1 MIVKGGTAVMENG
14 EKRADI
20 RVKDGVIVEIEE
32 NIIPEAGEESVDAWG
47 CLVLPGGIDAHT
59 HFDMPA
65 AECRTSDDFFTG
77 TRAAI
82 MGGTTTIIDFA
93 EFQKG
98 ERMQDGLD
106 LWHEKADDRSYCD
119 FGFHMTVPQWQEKT
133 GEEIRSMIRQGITSF
148 KAYTA
153 YQDGIGVH
161 DKELY
166 PIMECIRETG
176 ALLCVHCE
184 NGQVLEYLQKE
195 YIKKNPG
202 DIRNHP
208 LSRPDLVEKEAVSR
222 VIDFAEMT
230 GARVYIVHV
239 STREAEQVIRRAK
252 ERGVDI
258 YGETCPQYLLL
269 DESCYELPGFESAKY
284 VLSPPLRKKDNQTA
298 LWQGLR
304 EGVLDTVS
312 TDHCSFSYEEHKLLG
327 KEDFTR
333 IPNGIPGV
341 EHRMELMLH
350 YGEQQGMSPGM
361 IVRVTAESPAR
372 IFGLYPRKGV
382 IEVGSDGD
390 LVVVEP
396 DSPHVISARTQHQQV
411 DYTPYEGFWVKKKIR
426 HVLLRGQAAVK
437 GGQLVQ
443 KVPGGRFL
451 KREINRQK

>member
-1 MIVKGGTAVMENG
+1 MIVKGGTVVMEAR

-20 RVKDGVIVEIEE
+20 RVKDGVIVEIKE
-32 NIIPEAGEESVDAWG
+32 NISLEEGEESVDASG
-47 CLVLPGGIDAHT
+47 CMVMPGGIDAHT

-65 AECRTSDDFFTG
+65 AECKTSDDFFSG

-82 MGGTTTIIDFA
+82 MGGTTTILDFA
-93 EFQKG
+93 EFQRG

-106 LWHEKADDRSYCD
+106 LWHEKADGRSFCD
-119 FGFHMTVPQWQEKT
+119 FGFHMTVPEWKEGT
-133 GEEIRSMIRQGITSF
+133 GEQIRSMIRQGITSF

-153 YQDGIGVH
+153 YQDSIGVR

-166 PIMECIRETG
+166 PMMECIKETG
-176 ALLCVHCE
+176 AILCVHCE
-184 NGQVLEYLQKE
+184 NGEVLEYLQKK
-195 YIKKNPG
+195 YLKKNP
-202 DIRNHP
+202 DNIRSHP

-239 STREAEQVIRRAK
+239 STGEAKQAIGRAK
-252 ERGVDI
+252 ERGVHI

-269 DESCYELPGFESAKY
+269 DESCYELPGFDSAKY
-284 VLSPPLRKKDNQTA
+284 VLSPPLRKKDNQPA

-312 TDHCSFSYEEHKLLG
+312 TDHCSFFYKTHKHLG
-327 KEDFTR
+327 KGYFTR

-350 YGEQQGMSPGM
+350 YGEQQGLSPWM
-361 IVRVTAESPAR
+361 IARATAENPAR

-382 IEVGSDGD
+382 IGVGSDGD
-390 LVVVEP
+390 LMVVKT
-396 DSPHVISARTQHQQV
+396 DFPHMISADTQNQQV

-426 HVLLRGQAAVK
+426 HVLLRGQIVVK
-437 GGQLVQ
+437 EGKLVQ
-443 KVPGGRFL
+443 EEPGGRFL
-451 KREINRQK
+451 KREISR

>member
-1 MIVKGGTAVMENG
+1 MIVRGGTAVMETG

-32 NIIPEAGEESVDAWG
+32 NISPEPEEESVDASG
-47 CLVLPGGIDAHT
+47 CMVLPGGIDAHT

-65 AECRTSDDFFTG
+65 AECKTSDDFFTG

-82 MGGTTTIIDFA
+82 LGGTTTIIDFA

-106 LWHEKADDRSYCD
+106 LWHEKADGRSYCD
-119 FGFHMTVPQWQEKT
+119 FGFHMTVPQWKEET

-153 YQDGIGVH
+153 YQDDIGVQ

-166 PIMECIRETG
+166 PMMECIRETG

-184 NGQVLEYLQKE
+184 NGQVLEYLQKK
-195 YIKKNPG
+195 YIKENPG

-208 LSRPDLVEKEAVSR
+208 RSRPDLVEKEAVSR

-239 STREAEQVIRRAK
+239 STGEAEQVIRRAK
-252 ERGVDI
+252 KRGLSV

-269 DESCYELPGFESAKY
+269 DESCYELSGFESAKY
-284 VLSPPLRKKDNQTA
+284 VLSPPLRKKDNQPA
-298 LWQGLR
+298 LWQGLKER
-304 EGVLDTVS
+304 VLDTVS
-312 TDHCSFSYEEHKLLG
+312 TDHCSFFYKEQKLLG
-327 KEDFTR
+327 NGNFTR

-350 YGEQQGMSPGM
+350 YGEEQGMSPGM
-361 IVRVTAESPAR
+361 IARVTAENPAR

-382 IEVGSDGD
+382 IGVGSDGD

-396 DSPHVISARTQHQQV
+396 DSPHVISAKTQRQQA

-426 HVLLRGQAAVK
+426 HVLLRGQAVVRD
-437 GGQLVQ
+437 GRLVQ
-443 KVPGGRFL
+443 RVPDGRFL
-451 KREINRQK
+451 IREISRQK